1 MVNAAKAEELGF
13 VNSDMV
19 IMKGKKRHQSPA
31 VLFIDEN
38 QNADNASGEK
48 VYMNKVMRKNL
59 KVKLGDMVT
68 LTKIDDLP
76 NCEQIHVLPFS
87 DSIEGVTGNLF
98 DG

>member
-38 QNADNASGEK
+38 NTNNESGEK
-48 VYMNKVMRKNL
+48 V
-59 KVKLGDMVT
+59 
-68 LTKIDDLP
+68 
-76 NCEQIHVLPFS
+76 
-87 DSIEGVTGNLF
+87 
-98 DG
+98 